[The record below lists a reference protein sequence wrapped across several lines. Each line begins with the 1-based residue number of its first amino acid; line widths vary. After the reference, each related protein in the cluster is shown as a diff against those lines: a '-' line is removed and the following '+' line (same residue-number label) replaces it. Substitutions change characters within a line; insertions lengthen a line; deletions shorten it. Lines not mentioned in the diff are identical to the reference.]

1 MIVRRKKDDPALPRG
16 NSSDVKPNIIE
27 GDMKIGHKHVMD
39 ISSFFMDRDDMDHL
53 VNQMIYDME
62 GIGDSGAK
70 GYNGM
75 DNVFVV
81 DLSVD
86 VSATL

>member
-1 MIVRRKKDDPALPRG
+1 MRRKKDYPALPRG

-27 GDMKIGHKHVMD
+27 VDMKIGHKCVMA
-39 ISSFFMDRDDMDHL
+39 ISSFFMDRDDLDHL

-75 DNVFVV
+75 DKVFVV
-81 DLSVD
+81 ALSVD
-86 VSATL
+86 GSATL